1 MKEQNSIGLE
11 AEQEPEGAGK
21 VSSIVQPKVMAE
33 RPGWRALREG
43 KREPG
48 KGVQQCWEAQWQE
61 FLKTLQAPQLA
72 WGNPQ
77 LSDTT
82 PWDDAKAFLASFEQV
97 AKACQWPRE
106 EWVVRLLPALS
117 GEAEEA
123 FSLLGAREKED
134 YGKVKAAILQ
144 GNAIRMEM
152 QRQLFRQF
160 RYQEM
165 EDPQRIY
172 SQLQELCCQWLKPEK
187 HTKEQILELLILE
200 QFLASLPVELE
211 SWIRAGV
218 PDNCSQA
225 VALVEDFLMSQ
236 REAETGK
243 WQGTLQE
250 ECVSS
255 LDAKEEPSGAAL
267 GQIYKDAKQNSD
279 GEISLLDSGIKCR
292 SHSSPVL
299 PPEGQEMAAAGLT
312 EGLVNFKETDVSLH
326 VVERTRT
333 QTGQQTMFWQ
343 VLQEDDGNVDALEG
357 LLVPKPNLT
366 SSAEKEEMFHQL
378 PVECERLPSQDSS
391 DRNRSHLKLEDSQ
404 SGDEPEGTLEIMEG
418 NGLMTAEMHEERCD
432 ERSSWIKMEKF
443 DPEEAGPEKPHMT
456 IAPISQWN
464 FPGTSRIHEQRD
476 ESKGQQ
482 EKKTVGRNNGFS
494 EDGEDLTAAV
504 SKTSPEQREGKK
516 LLFSRFG
523 KKYCY
528 KSGLAMMRSG
538 DNFSECPTLM
548 ENIQEKHCLD
558 KHQRIHM
565 GEKLYEL
572 KCGTSFHRKDYLI
585 RHQNSHTGDEKR
597 SWVKM
602 ENSQQGQMGLKEMHS
617 TLAEVPQ
624 RYIPMTAEIHEQ
636 RYESKGH
643 QGKEPVKEQDD
654 CSELAEGLT
663 AALSDISTVHMQEK
677 APLFSK
683 YGRRYH
689 YKSELTMHTREDD
702 WEYPILEENINKQK
716 SSLNKNQRIETGEQS
731 YDLSEYGKGNN
742 FTEHQSEHM
751 EEKPYHSPECEKGY
765 SYESIK
771 IHERIPSE
779 GRPYECS
786 QCGKCFSQREYLMNH
801 QKIHTGEKLHE
812 CPECGKIFTSRGGL
826 MIHQRI
832 HTGEKP
838 YRCSQCGK
846 CFRRREHLKKHQ
858 IIHTGEKLHECLEC
872 GKSFSQRE
880 HLKKHQSIHTGEKP
894 YECPHCGKCFRH
906 KDHLMS
912 HQRIHTGEKPF
923 RCPECGRSFSRK
935 DKLIEHQRT
944 HREQRPYECP
954 ECRKSFSL
962 RNTLIRHQRIH
973 ERH

>member
-432 ERSSWIKMEKF
+432 E
-443 DPEEAGPEKPHMT
+443 
-456 IAPISQWN
+456 
-464 FPGTSRIHEQRD
+464 
-476 ESKGQQ
+476 
-482 EKKTVGRNNGFS
+482 
-494 EDGEDLTAAV
+494 
-504 SKTSPEQREGKK
+504 
-516 LLFSRFG
+516 
-523 KKYCY
+523 
-528 KSGLAMMRSG
+528 
-538 DNFSECPTLM
+538 
-548 ENIQEKHCLD
+548 
-558 KHQRIHM
+558 
-565 GEKLYEL
+565 
-572 KCGTSFHRKDYLI
+572 
-585 RHQNSHTGDEKR
+585 KR